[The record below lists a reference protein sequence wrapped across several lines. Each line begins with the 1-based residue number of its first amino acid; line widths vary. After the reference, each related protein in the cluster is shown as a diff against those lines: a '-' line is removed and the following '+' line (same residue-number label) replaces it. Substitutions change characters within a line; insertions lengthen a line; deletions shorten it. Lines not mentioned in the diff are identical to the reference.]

1 MSLTSPKDFTS
12 IVAKL
17 RVDSS
22 AAPRN
27 ELQIQDR
34 DVLLWSKLFDLSD
47 CHHSQPT
54 GNRLYSFKKGCFL
67 RWSIHEVIHQP
78 F

>member
-12 IVAKL
+12 IVDKL

-27 ELQIQDR
+27 ELDHHYL
-34 DVLLWSKLFDLSD
+34 DAYFLLWPKLFDLSD
-47 CHHSQPT
+47 CRHSQPA
-54 GNRLYSFKKGCFL
+54 GNRLHSFKKWC
-67 RWSIHEVIHQP
+67 VY
-78 F
+78 